1 MPPFRLKIATQNIFK
16 VLGILKLILWCSIEH
31 FRKQED
37 KLVDQLSNVMHD
49 LGISRFNFAK
59 EIPAEFESL
68 ETMLDTL
75 GKKKRHSLGTILV
88 S

>member
-1 MPPFRLKIATQNIFK
+1 M
-16 VLGILKLILWCSIEH
+16 
-31 FRKQED
+31 
-37 KLVDQLSNVMHD
+37 VDQLSNVMHD

-75 GKKKRHSLGTILV
+75 GKKKRHSLGTYWYRKNVVKTFEKFDQNSFGLDQ
-88 S
+88 SRNNLKTL